1 MAVDEGRL
9 TVTQAAAA
17 VMDPKDG
24 FASRA
29 VKLGVHA
36 QVFTLTND
44 ARHDYND
51 WDMMTGFNPALATD
65 VAIYQ
70 GSTTGQKNGNEDCR
84 GTGGMVTWQVDRGCH
99 MISAAAMDRLCGQ
112 MKAQKDDMS
121 SDTHPHNARTTTAAA
136 ITTDM
141 PMSAG
146 ANMGR

>member
-1 MAVDEGRL
+1 MTVADAVGAVFTGETDF
-9 TVTQAAAA
+9 AA
-17 VMDPKDG
+17 
-24 FASRA
+24 RT

-51 WDMMTGFNPALATD
+51 WDMMTGFNTALATD

-99 MISAAAMDRLCGQ
+99 MISATAMDRLCGQ

-121 SDTHPHNARTTTAAA
+121 SDTHPHNARETTAAS
-136 ITTDM
+136 ITTDIAM
-141 PMSAG
+141 PVG